1 MAFLKNRTANLVVT
15 GLIIF
20 AGIGIFGSLLANP
33 AGFLQRIAV
42 IILIGGIV
50 YFFFRHFY
58 LSTPEKQ
65 EQRAFIKAAKR
76 SKKRFKHKD
85 GKQTNRRSNV
95 GSLSSLKKQN
105 RRKKKSPVHLTVIE
119 GKKGKKKNRASF

>member
-1 MAFLKNRTANLVVT
+1 MKNRTANLVVT
-15 GLIIF
+15 GLIIL
-20 AGIGIFGSLLANP
+20 ASIGIVERMLANP

-50 YFFFRHFY
+50 FFLVRRFY

-65 EQRAFIKAAKR
+65 EQRAFVKAAKK
-76 SKKRFKHKD
+76 SKKRFTQKN
-85 GKQTNRRSNV
+85 GKQSNRRSNV
-95 GSLSSLKKQN
+95 GSLSSFKKQS
-105 RRKKKSPVHLTVIE
+105 RSKKKSPVHLTVIE

>member
-1 MAFLKNRTANLVVT
+1 MKNRTANLVVT
-15 GLIIF
+15 GLIIL
-20 AGIGIFGSLLANP
+20 ASIGIIESMLANP

-50 YFFFRHFY
+50 FFLVRRFY

-65 EQRAFIKAAKR
+65 EQRAFVKAAKR
-76 SKKRFKHKD
+76 SKKRFTQKN

-95 GSLSSLKKQN
+95 GSLSSFKKQSRN
-105 RRKKKSPVHLTVIE
+105 KKKSAVHLTVIE